1 MNTQDSA
8 LLEKL
13 RSDIFSGTEFT
24 ESIIKRYSGQYKGID
39 VPQAINKAKAQMQP
53 ALLPDIT
60 FDILVKFHGCRDKI
74 NELLPKHQEYLLNT
88 FQETGDEPFNILC
101 YAFEKPDTNIE
112 RINQYIKY
120 LEDRAR
126 KQETK
131 DTGDRLFEQVRTFT
145 QWCKDFLTGDKYA
158 SLYPVLSKNYAPIAP
173 KIAAV
178 VSKVG
183 IGIVNYSKLAEE
195 CYSLLRNVN
204 EIQGFQNVLGLIN
217 LRCKGLGVPV
227 PSVNATVICPSCGDK
242 NQTGNICGKCGVYIK
257 CPGCGAVIIKESKVC
272 GGCGVEIDKLKT
284 YVSQIEEAEKKL
296 SGGDVEAVELLISP
310 VKTKWAKNEQVTSLV
325 NKIAQY
331 RSELSEQEKKL
342 NENISSSKYSAAGKI
357 IEEIKKK
364 TVLTP
369 SLKAKEQQ
377 IQQKT
382 EQATAF
388 VQAGDKATD
397 VVRKIDNY
405 AQALQSVA
413 DLETAIS
420 KIKQQ
425 SLLIT
430 DLKCTA
436 QGTIVN
442 LGWAKIPV
450 SSCSVEYIV
459 YKEDISHKTKEKI
472 VQTAATTCND
482 VIETGVSYIYSVQTQ
497 FRVSGVDISVLSQGE
512 VKSPEII
519 AIGEVVVTKSI
530 GGDRLVSVEFTVPK
544 NVLEIRIV
552 RIDKGLTKK
561 ISGNYKSGKFS
572 DNDVINDTAC
582 TYKIVSCF
590 QSQSHG
596 IMESKGVEVTVTPS
610 APPLPVKLNKNEGDN
625 YTEITWAN
633 PPKGSVILYLCDEK
647 LNFVEG
653 ELIDISAIK
662 GSAINSSGT
671 SAKIPHTFHGIKY
684 LYPVTKIN
692 NSSVIGSPVAVEST
706 QKVRNASIEKTDERK
721 IEITWSWDNLEDVVV
736 FSKVENNAENKQII
750 SKRNTASPKHVLIIP
765 LGAKNI
771 TVGIAS
777 YCKSSSGKEL
787 FSERTEK
794 LFSLQ
799 VVKVDFKEVNGGGLF
814 SKNKYK
820 LTVQANAA
828 IPCDLHL
835 LIGEGRTPMDM
846 TNYISYLTIPQKGF
860 EPDKLCTYSLE
871 YTRKDKSKTLIFR
884 LIPSD
889 KINAKNIVITPET
902 KQIKN

>member
-1 MNTQDSA
+1 MNIQDSA
-8 LLEKL
+8 LLERL

-39 VPQAINKAKAQMQP
+39 ISQAIKNAKAQMQP

-88 FQETGDEPFNILC
+88 FPETGDEPFNILC
-101 YAFEKPDTNIE
+101 SAFEKQNKNIE

-120 LEDRAR
+120 LEERAR

-131 DTGDRLFEQVRTFT
+131 DTGDRLFEQVRTFA
-145 QWCKDFLTGDKYA
+145 QWCKDFLIGDKYA
-158 SLYPVLSKNYAPIAP
+158 SLYPVLSRNYAPIVP
-173 KIAAV
+173 KIAAG

-195 CYSLLRNVN
+195 SYSLLRNVN
-204 EIQGFQNVLGLIN
+204 EIQGFQYILALIN

-227 PSVNATVICPSCGDK
+227 PSVNATVACPNCGDK
-242 NQTGNICGKCGVYIK
+242 DQTGNICSKCGAYIK
-257 CPGCGAVIIKESKVC
+257 CPGCGAVIIKNSKGC

-284 YVSQIEEAEKKL
+284 YVSQIEDAEKKL
-296 SGGDVEAVELLISP
+296 SGGDIEAVELLVSP
-310 VKTKWAKNEQVTSLV
+310 VKAKWAKNERVINLV
-325 NKIAQY
+325 NKIALF

-342 NENISSSKYSAAGKI
+342 NESISSSKYSAGRKI

-377 IQQKT
+377 IQQKI

-388 VQAGDKATD
+388 VQAGDRATD
-397 VVRKIDNY
+397 VVRKIDSY
-405 AQALQSVA
+405 AQALQSVS
-413 DLETAIS
+413 DLDTAIS

-430 DLKCTA
+430 DFKYTV

-459 YKEDISHKTKEKI
+459 YKEDISHKKAKEKV
-472 VQTAATTCND
+472 VQTAATSCND
-482 VIETGVSYIYSVQTQ
+482 VIEVGISYIYSVQAQ

-512 VKSPEII
+512 VKSQEII
-519 AIGEVVVTKSI
+519 AVGEAVVTKSI
-530 GGDRLVSVEFTVPK
+530 GGDHLVSIEFTVPK
-544 NVLEIRIV
+544 NVLEIRVV
-552 RIDKGLTKK
+552 RIEKGVTKK

-572 DNDVINDTAC
+572 DNGVVNDTAC
-582 TYKIVSCF
+582 SYKIISCF
-590 QSQSHG
+590 QSQSRG
-596 IMESKGVEVTVTPS
+596 IIESKGVEVSVTPT
-610 APPLPVKLNKNEGDN
+610 APPLPVKLNKREGDN
-625 YTEITWAN
+625 YTEIIWAN

-653 ELIDISAIK
+653 ELIDISTVK

-692 NSSVIGSPVAVEST
+692 NSCVIGAPAVVESM
-706 QKVRNASIEKTDERK
+706 QKIRNASIEKTDERR
-721 IEITWSWDNLEDVVV
+721 IEITWLWDNLEEVAV
-736 FSKVENNAENKQII
+736 FTKVGNNAENKQII
-750 SKRNTASPKHVLIIP
+750 SKRNTMYPKHAITIP
-765 LGAKNI
+765 REAKNI

-799 VVKVDFKEVNGGGLF
+799 IVKIDFKEVSGGGLF

-820 LTVQANAA
+820 LTIQANAP

-835 LIGEGRTPMDM
+835 LIGEGRTPMDLN
-846 TNYISYLTIPQKGF
+846 NYKSYLTIPQKGF
-860 EPDKLCTYSLE
+860 EADKSCSYSLE
-871 YTRKDKSKTLIFR
+871 YTRKDKSKPLIFR
-884 LIPSD
+884 LNPAD
-889 KINAKNIVITPET
+889 EINRKNIVITPET
-902 KQIKN
+902 KLLK